1 MGARGFERRLEG
13 MVEGVFGR
21 VFRSTLRPVEI
32 GRRLVREL
40 DTNRSVDVR
49 GRTIVPNHF
58 TVWLSESDYEQF
70 AEIHDTL
77 VAELAQAARDHAQD
91 EGYTFVGHVEAELA
105 IDENLRTGAFQID
118 ARLREG
124 EGGAGPGTLV
134 LPSGERLPLGEA
146 VVTIGRAPGSTIV
159 LADPN
164 VSRNHAE
171 IRPVGLGYVVV
182 DLSSTNGTRVNGSR
196 IAQHE
201 LREGDKVAFGNTVL
215 RFEAS

>member
-1 MGARGFERRLEG
+1 MAARGFERRLES

-40 DTNRSVDVR
+40 DMNRSVDVR
-49 GRTIVPNHF
+49 GRTMVPNHF
-58 TVWLSESDYEQF
+58 TVWLSQVDYDQF
-70 AEIHDTL
+70 AEIHETL
-77 VAELAQAARDHAQD
+77 CSELAEAARDHAHD
-91 EGYTFVGHVEAELA
+91 EGYTFVGHVEAELVV
-105 IDENLRTGAFQID
+105 DDTLRTGSFIID

-124 EGGAGPGTLV
+124 PAGAGPGTLV
-134 LPSGERLPLGEA
+134 LPSGERLPLGEE
-146 VVTIGRAPGSTIV
+146 VVTVGRTPNSTIV

-171 IRPVGLGYVVV
+171 IRPVGTGYVVV
-182 DLSSTNGTRVNGSR
+182 DLQSTNGTRVNGIR
-196 IAQHE
+196 IATHE
-201 LREGDKVAFGNTVL
+201 LDGGDQITFGNTVL